1 MTTQEYKQIMMENKI
16 NRALW
21 ESLRI
26 EIEELIEQDKNIT
39 DVSINIQVKEIE
51 GTKNFL
57 KLNLTNR

>member
-1 MTTQEYKQIMMENKI
+1 MDKQTIMENKI

-39 DVSINIQVKEIE
+39 DVSINIQVKEIK

>member
-1 MTTQEYKQIMMENKI
+1 MENKI

-57 KLNLTNR
+57 KLNLTNK